1 MKILITGGCGYVGTN
16 LIPYLLKQK
25 HKIINLD
32 TQWFGNYLPK
42 HKNLKNIKLDISEI
56 KKVNL
61 KDVDCIIHLASI
73 SNDPMAEIDKNLSWE
88 TSALNTMKLMEHIK
102 KFKIKRI
109 IYASSGS
116 VYGINNSERITEN
129 TNLNPISLYNKVK
142 MITERIL
149 LSYSKNIELFII
161 RPATVCGFS
170 KRMRLDVS
178 VNALT
183 FSALHKKKIT
193 VYGGNQVRPNIHMD
207 DMIRLYN
214 FILNLNKKYTG
225 IYNAGFDNVSILNMA
240 KLIKKEID
248 CDIEINNKVTDP
260 RNYRLDS
267 SKLLKIG
274 FKPSKGILDAIKELK
289 YFYNKKLL
297 IDNEKFHSLKWLKK
311 LLKNNY

>member
-1 MKILITGGCGYVGTN
+1 MKILITGGCGYIGSN
-16 LIPYLLKQK
+16 LVPYLLNKN

-32 TQWFGNYLPK
+32 TQWFGNYLPR
-42 HKNLKNIKLDISEI
+42 HKNLKNIKLDISNI
-56 KKVNL
+56 HKIDL
-61 KDVDCIIHLASI
+61 KGVKCVIHLASV

-116 VYGINNSERITEN
+116 VYGINNKKKITED
-129 TNLNPISLYNKVK
+129 TELNPISLYNKVK
-142 MITERIL
+142 MVTERIL

-193 VYGGNQVRPNIHMD
+193 VFGGNQIRPNIHMD
-207 DMIRLYN
+207 DMVRLYD
-214 FILNLNKKYTG
+214 FFLNAKKKYAG
-225 IYNAGFDNVSILNMA
+225 IYNAGFDNVSIINMA
-240 KLIKKEID
+240 KLIKS
-248 CDIEINNKVTDP
+248 EINCEIFINKEVTDP

-267 SKLLKIG
+267 TKLLKAG
-274 FKPSKGILDAIKELK
+274 FKPQKSIIDAIKELSE
-289 YFYNKKLL
+289 FYKNKILKE
-297 IDNEKFHSLKWLKK
+297 NPKSHSLKWLKK
-311 LLKNNY
+311 VLKK